1 MMTDTFLRVEG
12 RQDVAIDV
20 GLTGLAGA
28 KPVDRRSPLPAWAQI
43 ERDMRSLI
51 DLGVE
56 IGSQLPTE
64 KELASI
70 YGVSRIT
77 VRQALSSLAEH
88 GYVERRQ
95 GTGTFVADRPQL
107 IQHDFGLTE
116 PWRDRFK
123 AAGQRAESVQLQD
136 RQSEPEPYDLAR
148 SLTDTERELPRVHFK
163 RLHLVNERP
172 IGLTDSWLVANKAP
186 LSATARLIDGSLS
199 KTLAVHDVSASRI
212 DHYLEVGTVNSL
224 EADLLQT
231 SLDAPLF
238 VDWSIS
244 RLPDASLLET
254 SRTVWLAT
262 RVRFHYVSGVDTQS
276 DTPAR

>member
-1 MMTDTFLRVEG
+1 M
-12 RQDVAIDV
+12 AIEA
-20 GLTGLAGA
+20 GLSGLSAA

-64 KELASI
+64 KELAAI

-123 AAGQRAESVQLQD
+123 AAGQRAESVQLHD
-136 RQSEPEPYDLAR
+136 DHDEVEP
-148 SLTDTERELPRVHFK
+148 RELTRDLPDRERHVPRIHFK

-172 IGLTDSWLVANKAP
+172 IGLTDSWVVAQNVP
-186 LSATARLIDGSLS
+186 LTATSKLIDGSLS
-199 KTLAVHDVSASRI
+199 KTLAAQNISASRI

-231 SLDAPLF
+231 TLDAPLF

-244 RLPDASLLET
+244 RLPDNTLLET
-254 SRTVWLAT
+254 SRTIWLGT
-262 RVRFHYVSGVDTQS
+262 RVRFHYVSGLNAEGS
-276 DTPAR
+276 TPNG